1 MIPIVDINSIAALLV
16 IFNIAFALASN
27 ADIRD
32 KKRQLEALLV
42 RLEGLRGKL
51 QEVLE
56 RGKVVRSTR
65 AMLTRLRDNKEEE
78 LLALQKELD
87 AFEESAQNEEEEGD
101 DEEETDS
108 ESEET
113 HHEKN
118 IGISK
123 GISGS
128 QTEELDF
135 KAPKKIHVRS
145 QGKRDS

>member
-1 MIPIVDINSIAALLV
+1 M
-16 IFNIAFALASN
+16 
-27 ADIRD
+27 
-32 KKRQLEALLV
+32 

-87 AFEESAQNEEEEGD
+87 AFEESAQNEEES

-113 HHEKN
+113 HHDKD

-123 GISGS
+123 GITGS
-128 QTEELDF
+128 QTEEVEF

>member
-1 MIPIVDINSIAALLV
+1 VDINSIAALLV

-32 KKRQLEALLV
+32 KKRRIEALLV

-65 AMLTRLRDNKEEE
+65 AMLTRLRDSKEEE

-87 AFEESAQNEEEEGD
+87 AFEESAQNKEEG

-113 HHEKN
+113 HHDKD

-123 GISGS
+123 GITGS
-128 QTEELDF
+128 QTEEVDF

>member
-1 MIPIVDINSIAALLV
+1 MDINSIAALLV

-87 AFEESAQNEEEEGD
+87 AFEESAQNEEES

-113 HHEKN
+113 HHDKD

-123 GISGS
+123 GITGS
-128 QTEELDF
+128 QTEEVEF

>member
-1 MIPIVDINSIAALLV
+1 MDINSIAALLV

-32 KKRQLEALLV
+32 KKRRIEALLV

-65 AMLTRLRDNKEEE
+65 AMLTRLRDSKEEE

-87 AFEESAQNEEEEGD
+87 AFEESAQNKEEG

-113 HHEKN
+113 HHDKD

-123 GISGS
+123 GITGS
-128 QTEELDF
+128 QTEEVDF